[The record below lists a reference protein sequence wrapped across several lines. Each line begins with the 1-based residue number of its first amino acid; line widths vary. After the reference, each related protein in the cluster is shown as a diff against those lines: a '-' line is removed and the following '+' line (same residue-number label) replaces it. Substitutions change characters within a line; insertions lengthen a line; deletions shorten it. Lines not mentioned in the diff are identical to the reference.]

1 MTQHSRASRSG
12 RTRAMAGPAA
22 LGAATTC
29 AVCAGGLLLAASP
42 VSSAPVASVRET
54 VSIGN
59 PVAGNNGFGVVT
71 EGDATLGSTES
82 EGPVAVGGNLTMG
95 AGYNVSLHTPGTF
108 TAPGE
113 STPTALLV
121 GGFVDYAASSPSG
134 VLKVLTNGYVHVGDM
149 AGGQALDKDG
159 NGASVNTRVVAAG
172 SGYDSTPR
180 IELTTRQDAGS
191 VRAAGLMDFPS
202 LFATYRTRAAR
213 IAGCGDNVVLTD
225 TSSGAVVTDPPAGSN
240 VTVNLTPGR
249 TNVLHLTGEQLDH
262 IDIMTFTARP
272 SADTPLAIVVDTTA
286 TGGEFDWSTPNMA
299 GVSGTDAPYILWD
312 FPDATGITITDG
324 DSVEGTI
331 YAPNAHLTDVDPS
344 NIEGDVIV
352 KSLVAGPLAGTEG
365 AGGSDVNAGEI
376 HYFPFAADL
385 SCESGAPTPTSSP
398 TTQTPTSTPTTPTP
412 TPTPTPTTPTP
423 TTAAPTTPAPTSPAP
438 TPGPTTPSFI
448 PSEPDAPQLADTG
461 TELSARRIGALAGL
475 GIVSGAGAML
485 WAVRRRRT
493 GGTDPR

>member
-1 MTQHSRASRSG
+1 
-12 RTRAMAGPAA
+12 MAGPAA
-22 LGAATTC
+22 LGAATAC

-42 VSSAPVASVRET
+42 VSSAPSAFRET
-54 VSIGN
+54 IAIGN

-121 GGFVDYAASSPSG
+121 GGFVDYAASSPDG
-134 VLKVLTNGYVHVGDM
+134 VLRVLANGYVHVGDM

-180 IELTTRQDAGS
+180 VELTTRQDADS
-191 VRAAGLMDFPS
+191 VQAADLMDFPA
-202 LFATYRTRAAR
+202 LFTTYRTRAAR
-213 IAGCGDNVVLTD
+213 IAGCEDNVVLTD
-225 TSSGAVVTDPPAGSN
+225 TSSGAVVPDPPAGSN

-249 TNVLHLTGEQLDH
+249 TNVLQLTGEQLDN
-262 IDIMTFTARP
+262 IDIMTFTTRP
-272 SADTPLAIVVDTTA
+272 SADTPLAIVVGTGA
-286 TGGEFDWSTPNMA
+286 TGGDFDWSTPNMA

-312 FPDATGITITDG
+312 FPDATGITVTDG
-324 DSVEGTI
+324 DSIEGTI
-331 YAPNAHLTDVDPS
+331 FAPSAHLTDVDPS
-344 NIEGDVIV
+344 DIEGDIIV

-365 AGGSDVNAGEI
+365 SGGSDVNAGEI

-385 SCESGAPTPTSSP
+385 SCESGSPTPTPPP
-398 TTQTPTSTPTTPTP
+398 TETPTPAPTP
-412 TPTPTPTTPTP
+412 TPTTPTPTP

-438 TPGPTTPSFI
+438 PSPAPTPGPATPSST
-448 PSEPDAPQLADTG
+448 PPGPDAPQLADTG
-461 TELSARRIGALAGL
+461 EELSVGHIGVLAGL
-475 GIVSGAGAML
+475 GVASGAGAML

-493 GGTDPR
+493 GGSDPR